1 MKITDIDATPIAVPM
16 EAEIKGSSY
25 QKEYRGTLV
34 VRVQTDAGVTGEVYS
49 GDILDTEIDKADQL
63 VSFVEDDIADA
74 LVGEELF
81 RMEANWA
88 ELMRRSRRLFAY
100 EAGARQ
106 LFIHAIG
113 AVNIALW
120 DTIGRVTDQPL
131 YKLWGGYRDELPIIA
146 IGGYYGDGRTDDDL
160 VDEMNEYE
168 EMGLAGV
175 KLKVGGR
182 SPERDLERLRVVRE
196 AMGEDFFIACDANQ
210 GYEVDEAVEFAKGAE
225 AYDIEWFEEPVVWH
239 DQYAGMRTVRQR
251 STIPITAG
259 QSEST
264 VEACRR
270 LIEGDVVDIINLDAS
285 IAGGPTAWR
294 KVAAMADAFGFR
306 MAHHEEPHISMHL
319 LASIPNGRAAECFH
333 PDFDPIWHE
342 MVLDQPE
349 ISDGTIELPDA
360 PGIGLEIDHDF
371 VDEHAIEL

>member
-1 MKITDIDATPIAVPM
+1 MRITDIDVTPIAVPM

-34 VRVQTDAGVTGEVYS
+34 VRVETDADVVGEVYS
-49 GDILDTEIDKADQL
+49 GDILDTELDKAEQL
-63 VSFVEDDIADA
+63 VSFVEADIADA
-74 LVGEELF
+74 LVGEDLF

-88 ELMRRSRRLFAY
+88 ELMRRSRRLFTY
-100 EAGARQ
+100 QAGARQ
-106 LFIHAIG
+106 LFVHAIG
-113 AVNIALW
+113 AVDIALW
-120 DTIGRVTDQPL
+120 DAIGKATDQPL
-131 YKLWGGYRDELPIIA
+131 YRLWGGYREELPIIA
-146 IGGYYGDGRTDDDL
+146 IGGYYGAGRTDDDL
-160 VDEMNEYE
+160 IQEMTEYE

-182 SPERDLERLRVVRE
+182 DPERDLERLRAVRE
-196 AMGEDFFIACDANQ
+196 SMGEEFFVACDANQ
-210 GYEVDEAVEFAKGAE
+210 GYETDEAVEFAKGAE

-270 LIEGDVVDIINLDAS
+270 LIEGDVVDIVNLDAS

-294 KVAAMADAFGFR
+294 KVAAMADAFGFK
-306 MAHHEEPHISMHL
+306 MAHHEEPHVAMHL
-319 LASIPNGRAAECFH
+319 LASIPNGRAVECFH

-342 MVLDQPE
+342 MVVDRPTV
-349 ISDGTIELPDA
+349 SDGTLKLPDA
-360 PGIGLEIDHDF
+360 PGIGLEIDHAF
-371 VDEHAIEL
+371 VDEHALDL